1 MKKINYTQLVL
12 GEADLILYSIIQE
25 GRSQNSEVKNALY
38 LALTF

>member
-12 GEADLILYSIIQE
+12 GADLILYSRIQE

-38 LALTF
+38 LAFTL